1 MRGSDAVTGSL
12 FSYVDLED
20 RVPAKHP
27 LRVIREVVNEVLI
40 SLDADFAAMYS
51 DIGRKS
57 IPPER
62 LLRGSLI
69 QAFYT
74 VRSERQLM
82 EQLDYNLL
90 FRWFV
95 GLGIDDPVWDHST
108 YSKNRDRLLAAD
120 VAKKF
125 LAAILAHGRV
135 APLLSDDHFTV
146 DGTMVQAWASMKSF
160 LPKDGTGSN
169 APPPDAGSP
178 PPADEPSAPPPSKT
192 EPDAASPATPSPTK
206 AAPMTTDTADE
217 PKKSRNAEVDFHGQ
231 KRSNETHASVTDP
244 QARLYKKGKGKE
256 AKLSFL
262 GHAMTENRH
271 GLVVQTEMT
280 QATGTAEREAAK
292 LMIEAHAPG
301 SERRITVGADK
312 GYDTAGFVADL
323 REMCVTPHVA
333 QNNKGRASAIDARTT
348 RDPGYAISQKK
359 RKLVEEPFGWGKTI
373 GGLARPMRRGT
384 SRLGFVFTF
393 TMAAYDLIRLPRIFA
408 QAAA

>member
-1 MRGSDAVTGSL
+1 MRGSDAVTRSL

-51 DIGRKS
+51 DIGREL

-125 LAAILAHGRV
+125 LAAILAHGQSRRCCR
-135 APLLSDDHFTV
+135 TII
-146 DGTMVQAWASMKSF
+146 
-160 LPKDGTGSN
+160 
-169 APPPDAGSP
+169 SP
-178 PPADEPSAPPPSKT
+178 ST
-192 EPDAASPATPSPTK
+192 EPW
-206 AAPMTTDTADE
+206 
-217 PKKSRNAEVDFHGQ
+217 F
-231 KRSNETHASVTDP
+231 
-244 QARLYKKGKGKE
+244 
-256 AKLSFL
+256 
-262 GHAMTENRH
+262 
-271 GLVVQTEMT
+271 
-280 QATGTAEREAAK
+280 
-292 LMIEAHAPG
+292 
-301 SERRITVGADK
+301 
-312 GYDTAGFVADL
+312 
-323 REMCVTPHVA
+323 
-333 QNNKGRASAIDARTT
+333 
-348 RDPGYAISQKK
+348 
-359 RKLVEEPFGWGKTI
+359 
-373 GGLARPMRRGT
+373 RRG
-384 SRLGFVFTF
+384 R
-393 TMAAYDLIRLPRIFA
+393 R
-408 QAAA
+408 